1 MKKYRIG
8 MTVGT
13 IFFIA
18 LGSWTVQQFTVA
30 TAGDKTPSTRSHTE
44 GYTGSSS
51 CRKCH
56 EKFYQLWAPSHHGL
70 AMQPYTPEL
79 GRKKLTPQAEEIAIG
94 DFGYRADIKGDTG
107 WVIER
112 GPEGE
117 KKYRIDHVMGG
128 KNVYYFLTALDRGR
142 LQTLPVAYDVN
153 KKEWLDMA
161 ASGVRHFPGQ
171 TDEPINWKDWQYT
184 FNTACYGCHVSQVP
198 PTTI

>member
-1 MKKYRIG
+1 MKKYRVG

-30 TAGDKTPSTRSHTE
+30 TAGDKAPSTHSHTE

-79 GRKKLTPQAEEIAIG
+79 GRKKLTPQAE
-94 DFGYRADIKGDTG
+94 RNSH
-107 WVIER
+107 R
-112 GPEGE
+112 
-117 KKYRIDHVMGG
+117 R
-128 KNVYYFLTALDRGR
+128 
-142 LQTLPVAYDVN
+142 LPV
-153 KKEWLDMA
+153 
-161 ASGVRHFPGQ
+161 SRGHQRRHRLG
-171 TDEPINWKDWQYT
+171 
-184 FNTACYGCHVSQVP
+184 H
-198 PTTI
+198 